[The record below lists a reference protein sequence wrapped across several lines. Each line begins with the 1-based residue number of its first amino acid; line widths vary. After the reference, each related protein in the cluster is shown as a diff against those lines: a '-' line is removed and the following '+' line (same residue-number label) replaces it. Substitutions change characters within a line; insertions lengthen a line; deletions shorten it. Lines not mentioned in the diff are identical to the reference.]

1 LPAQASVCYISVTR
15 GILVELKK
23 SQVFIFLDR
32 FFLLT
37 SGGFMAERYEINQLA
52 KEESWRL
59 FRYIGELVEGFEK
72 LSGIE
77 PAITVYGSA
86 RLKPGSYDYEKTREI
101 ASLLGNEGFNII
113 TGGGPG
119 AMEAANQGAREAGV
133 KSAGLN
139 IELPQEQICN
149 IYSNITLTFNHFFV
163 RKIMLVKY
171 SIAFVIIP
179 GGLGTLDELTEV
191 LTLIQTGKIKPF
203 PVVLF
208 NSAYWQGLLEWM
220 HKTQLSEGYISQE
233 DLKLLRVSDDPK
245 EVVDIIRSWY
255 LRQVITGRQAI

>member
-1 LPAQASVCYISVTR
+1 
-15 GILVELKK
+15 
-23 SQVFIFLDR
+23 
-32 FFLLT
+32 
-37 SGGFMAERYEINQLA
+37 MAERYEINQLE

-59 FRYIGELVEGFEK
+59 FRIIGELVEGFDK
-72 LSGIE
+72 LSGIG
-77 PAITVYGSA
+77 PAVTVYGSA
-86 RLKPGSYDYEKTREI
+86 RLKAGTPDYESTRTI
-101 ASLLGNEGFNII
+101 ANLLGKEGFNII

-119 AMEAANQGAREAGV
+119 VMEAANLGAYEAGV

-139 IELPQEQICN
+139 IELPEEQVCN
-149 IYSNITLTFNHFFV
+149 SFSNITVSFNHFFA

-171 SIAFVIIP
+171 STAFVIMP

-208 NSAYWQGLLEWM
+208 NTGYWKGFLEWM
-220 HKTQLSEGYISQE
+220 QNKSLASGYISPE
-233 DLKLLRVSDDPK
+233 DMNLLRLSDDPK

-255 LRQVITGRQAI
+255 LRQVITGRKAV